1 MTRGHIHRIASMP
14 SASLHLDVLST
25 VLRRIK
31 ADDGLHDRDLG
42 AVLGKSADRAEA
54 ARNGEADISA
64 YSLVRGITQFG
75 SRFDPVLIN
84 AGMTMRPTAL
94 GPIPIGAPKILTAA
108 LLKIIAATEDG
119 EGIDDDELRDAG
131 TEITL
136 LAHLAETLSSALAK
150 ARQR

>member
-1 MTRGHIHRIASMP
+1 MP
-14 SASLHLDVLST
+14 SASLHLDALST

-54 ARNGEADISA
+54 ARNGDADISA

-84 AGMTMRPTAL
+84 AGVTTRPAAP
-94 GPIPIGAPKILTAA
+94 GAIDKGAPKILTAA

-119 EGIDDDELRDAG
+119 SCINEDELIGAAV
-131 TEITL
+131 EIMGL
-136 LAHLAETLSSALAK
+136 VNLSEKLATALAK